1 MPALELKL
9 MGLTCNGCVNKVT
22 EALMTLE
29 SVNEVEVTQTSARV
43 EGNLT
48 AEQAIEV
55 IENLGFEA
63 ETA

>member
-29 SVNEVEVTQTSARV
+29 SVNEVEVTQTSARI

>member
-63 ETA
+63 ESA